1 MQNEIF
7 AFTNWWAL
15 AFGAVLL
22 AAIGLAIIITLRVLK
37 GPTPKE
43 VSNLSTTDSSL
54 EILLSF

>member
-22 AAIGLAIIITLRVLK
+22 AVLGLAIIITLRLLK

-43 VSNLSTTDSSL
+43 VSTRNMFYNSL
-54 EILLSF
+54 ETPLNF